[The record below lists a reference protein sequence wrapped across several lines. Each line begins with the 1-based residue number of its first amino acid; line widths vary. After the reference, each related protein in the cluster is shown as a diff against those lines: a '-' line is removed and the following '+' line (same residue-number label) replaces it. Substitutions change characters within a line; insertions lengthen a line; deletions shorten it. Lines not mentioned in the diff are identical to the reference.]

1 MPDDPESAQASAQ
14 NTHASDTHELGPP
27 FTFRHVVVL
36 EEIDEY
42 NHVNNAAYIR
52 WLDRCAWA
60 HSAFLGISMEDCK
73 RIDRGM
79 AVRRSLIDYLAPAF
93 LGDSVLIATWIT
105 NSNGKV
111 RVARSFEVSRAN
123 SGQPLLRA
131 TIDYVCL
138 ALSTGRPTRMPAEF
152 VQRYRPSRA

>member
-1 MPDDPESAQASAQ
+1 MS
-14 NTHASDTHELGPP
+14 SDTGASGANELGAP
-27 FTFRHVVVL
+27 FTLRHTVVP

-60 HSAFLGISMEDCK
+60 HSAFLGISVEHCK
-73 RIDRGM
+73 QIDRGM

-105 NSNGKV
+105 SSNGKV
-111 RVARSFEVSRAN
+111 RVARKFEVTREGSKEI
-123 SGQPLLRA
+123 LLQA
-131 TIDYVCL
+131 SIDYVCL
-138 ALSTGRPTRMPAEF
+138 ALSTGRPTRMPPEF
-152 VQRYRPSRA
+152 VEHYRPARG